1 MKKYELV
8 AAVAKKTG
16 ITQTDV
22 NKVVDA
28 MSEVIVEACVENGDD
43 VNLPTLGKFRQKVNQ
58 ARKGIN
64 PLTKQPL
71 DVKESHTLKF
81 TPTTTI
87 KKVIEPVYPTKK
99 AAKK

>member
-16 ITQTDV
+16 LTQTDV
-22 NKVVDA
+22 NKVVDV

-43 VNLPTLGKFRQKVNQ
+43 VNLPTLGKFKQKVNP

-71 DVKESHTLKF
+71 DVKESHSLKF
-81 TPTTTI
+81 TPTSTI
-87 KKVIEPVYPTKK
+87 KKVIEPKP
-99 AAKK
+99 AKK

>member
-8 AAVAKKTG
+8 RAVSEATG
-16 ITQTDV
+16 QPPEVV
-22 NKVVDA
+22 NKVIDA
-28 MSEVIVEACVENGDD
+28 MCPIIVKACVEDGDE
-43 VNLPTLGKFRQKVNQ
+43 VNLPTLGKFKQKINP

-64 PLTKQPL
+64 PLTKKPL

-87 KKVIEPVYPTKK
+87 KKVIEPKPAKK
-99 AAKK
+99 AKK

>member
-16 ITQTDV
+16 LTQTDV
-22 NKVVDA
+22 NKVIDV
-28 MSEVIVEACVENGDD
+28 MSEVIVEACVENGDE
-43 VNLPTLGKFRQKVNQ
+43 VNLPTLGKFRQKVNP

-71 DVKESHTLKF
+71 DLKESHSLKF
-81 TPTTTI
+81 TPTSTI
-87 KKVIEPVYPTKK
+87 KKVIEPKVAKK